1 MTKNVNKGGRSKIV
15 FTKKQVKKVEEL
27 AGYLNCEQIAGY
39 FGFSEWTFHEIKKR
53 QTEVFTAYKKGRFKK
68 LCDYAQKLENKAMG
82 IDEKG
87 DTTAIIFYLK
97 TQGGWSTENKN
108 NTTKISYGNKTPI
121 DIINNTLTA
130 LEEGKL
136 GFSDA
141 QQLTSLALAKMNIE
155 NHSQINKGDSEQ
167 VTMEQ
172 AREFAKE
179 LDEILQKAE
188 EVKKR
193 KFS

>member
-1 MTKNVNKGGRSKIV
+1 
-15 FTKKQVKKVEEL
+15 
-27 AGYLNCEQIAGY
+27 
-39 FGFSEWTFHEIKKR
+39 
-53 QTEVFTAYKKGRFKK
+53 
-68 LCDYAQKLENKAMG
+68 MG